1 MRLPQADELTMFRA
15 ALLNT
20 TSAFALVATRVLDP
34 KPATADALRVWCHA
48 MKGRF
53 A

>member
-1 MRLPQADELTMFRA
+1 MLQAPDEMTMFRA

-20 TSAFALVATRVLDP
+20 TSAWALVATRVLDP
-34 KPATADALRVWCHA
+34 KRATADALRVWCHA
-48 MKGRF
+48 MKGNF